1 MTQAAIRQYDKPM
14 INISFRPYCSVDN
27 QACTSIFDANCPEF
41 FAPNEREK
49 YQKFLECAP
58 EGYEVCEVDGQVL
71 GAFGLF
77 GDGQDAKTLN
87 WILLDPQTHGMGVG
101 SKIMERVIQL
111 GRASKAKKVRIA
123 ASQKSAPFFSKFGA
137 RTTSTSSDGWGPGM
151 HRVDMVLPL

>member
-1 MTQAAIRQYDKPM
+1 M
-14 INISFRPYCSVDN
+14 INISFRPYCSVDY

-49 YQKFLECAP
+49 YQKFLERAP

-77 GDGQDAKTLN
+77 GDDQDAKTLN

-111 GRASKAKKVRIA
+111 GRASEAKKVRIA
-123 ASQKSAPFFSKFGA
+123 ASQISAPFFAKFGA
-137 RTTSTSSDGWGPGM
+137 RTASTSSDGWGPGM